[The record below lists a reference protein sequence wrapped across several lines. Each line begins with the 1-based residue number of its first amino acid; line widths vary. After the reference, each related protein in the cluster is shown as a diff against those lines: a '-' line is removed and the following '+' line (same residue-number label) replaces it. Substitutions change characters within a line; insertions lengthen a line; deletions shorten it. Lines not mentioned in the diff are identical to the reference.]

1 MVWGSFFEQLD
12 IARGIAN
19 FASCMY
25 ATLYKTTS
33 DVDIT
38 RNYRYRFWEWG
49 PIATQHVVNF
59 PNTSWSLPTQV
70 VCQSLPYLISI
81 HNIYDYIR
89 LAVYLPLWKMME
101 FVSWDD
107 DIPNRWKVIKFMFQ
121 ITNQITSMLSR
132 DHWHLDGP
140 AEADQVFI
148 PDRIIDFRHRHALE
162 KQTTSMSKSE
172 RVLWHDHLC

>member
-25 ATLYKTTS
+25 ATLYKTTP

-59 PNTSWSLPTQV
+59 PNTS
-70 VCQSLPYLISI
+70 
-81 HNIYDYIR
+81 
-89 LAVYLPLWKMME
+89 
-101 FVSWDD
+101 
-107 DIPNRWKVIKFMFQ
+107 
-121 ITNQITSMLSR
+121 
-132 DHWHLDGP
+132 
-140 AEADQVFI
+140 
-148 PDRIIDFRHRHALE
+148 
-162 KQTTSMSKSE
+162 
-172 RVLWHDHLC
+172 